1 MDYSKERQELHDAL
15 RDDLFKRQLSNSEML
30 DKAILSLSSAGIGVS
45 LLFLKSKDP
54 QETTQIVDSYLLH
67 LSWGDFLLA
76 VVFTLVSFLVSQ
88 YAIKKQLKLNRQYYL
103 ERKENVINQK
113 NHLAWITFLLSHLSV
128 GSYIGAVYLMV
139 EFLKRNV
146 IGG

>member
-1 MDYSKERQELHDAL
+1 MDYKERQELHDAL

-45 LLFLKSKDP
+45 LLFLKSKGTPDI
-54 QETTQIVDSYLLH
+54 TQVVDVHFLH
-67 LSWGDFLLA
+67 LSWGAFLLA

-88 YAIKKQLKLNRQYYL
+88 YAIKKQLKLNKQYYL
-103 ERKENVINQK
+103 EGKEDVINQS
-113 NHLAWITFLLSHLSV
+113 NHFAWITFLLSHLSV

-139 EFLKRNV
+139 AFLKRNV
-146 IGG
+146 IGD

>member
-1 MDYSKERQELHDAL
+1 MNNKERQELHDAL

-45 LLFLKSKDP
+45 LVFIKTKGAEDNFQFVNLHFLHWSWMAFLFA
-54 QETTQIVDSYLLH
+54 IVI
-67 LSWGDFLLA
+67 
-76 VVFTLVSFLVSQ
+76 TLISFIVSQ
-88 YAIKKQLKLNRQYYL
+88 YAIKKQLKRNKQYYL
-103 ERKENVINQK
+103 EYKEEVIKKK

-128 GSYIGAVYLMV
+128 LFYIGAVYFMV
-139 EFLKRNV
+139 EFLRRNI